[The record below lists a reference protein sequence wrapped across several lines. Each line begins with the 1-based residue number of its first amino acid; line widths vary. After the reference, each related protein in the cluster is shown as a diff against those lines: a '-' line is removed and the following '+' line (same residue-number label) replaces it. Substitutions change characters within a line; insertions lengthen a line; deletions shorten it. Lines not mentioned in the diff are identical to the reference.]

1 MAGAVAGAAGA
12 TVIAQDL
19 LPVQLALYVFANLI
33 LLALGAYLAGMARIA
48 TLLEA
53 PGRALWRHISPLS
66 SRLGPVNTPARA
78 FIAGLMWGWLPCGL
92 TYGVLALALLSGSAV
107 GGAEVMAVFGIGTL
121 PGLLLAG
128 SLLHRA
134 GHWLRRPL
142 PRRIA
147 GVVIL
152 ATGLAGMAQAADIA
166 SQLRRGLLCLG

>member
-1 MAGAVAGAAGA
+1 
-12 TVIAQDL
+12 
-19 LPVQLALYVFANLI
+19 
-33 LLALGAYLAGMARIA
+33 
-48 TLLEA
+48 
-53 PGRALWRHISPLS
+53 
-66 SRLGPVNTPARA
+66 
-78 FIAGLMWGWLPCGL
+78 
-92 TYGVLALALLSGSAV
+92 
-107 GGAEVMAVFGIGTL
+107 L